1 MPTPT
6 DGDQQRLLQ
15 TVWDLF
21 ATYSRWPT
29 FAQVDR
35 KLDRDFDLDA
45 QVVSQRLPAE
55 LLYPR
60 VDGWLA
66 PDRELGLT
74 IAGAVAC
81 SGSQEDVRYFLEVV
95 RFAAEL
101 ERSWPGRPTEETD
114 EPILTSA
121 DVVQRVQLPAA
132 GREALLR
139 RLSHLLTVED
149 WGWRSASP
157 GGPDWQFELS
167 RQVRRFRGVSD
178 LDQYWSIRT
187 RQTEQPSPRRL
198 GDERGS
204 ELGGAWALEKS
215 TYPIVVPPL
224 TRSEA
229 VAQIGDVHMG
239 QLGSEEEIDD
249 VFDELQDR
257 LRNDVGLSTTATA
270 WNPVA
275 RRFKEGLPAVLAAL
289 AAAAAPPAAMPS
301 APPPSASSRP
311 PSKITVD
318 NYAVVPTGI
327 GTEVQGEATNND
339 TVEHSALL
347 KATLYDE
354 SGKIVDTADGAVSQL
369 APGETKTFSLLS
381 LNAVQQYARL
391 KVQVDAVY

>member
-157 GGPDWQFELS
+157 GGPDWPFELS
-167 RQVRRFRGVSD
+167 RQVRRFRGVRDRRACSPARRATTG
-178 LDQYWSIRT
+178 RT
-187 RQTEQPSPRRL
+187 RHRTALHHVPDSP
-198 GDERGS
+198 
-204 ELGGAWALEKS
+204 
-215 TYPIVVPPL
+215 
-224 TRSEA
+224 
-229 VAQIGDVHMG
+229 DV
-239 QLGSEEEIDD
+239 S
-249 VFDELQDR
+249 
-257 LRNDVGLSTTATA
+257 
-270 WNPVA
+270 P
-275 RRFKEGLPAVLAAL
+275 
-289 AAAAAPPAAMPS
+289 
-301 APPPSASSRP
+301 
-311 PSKITVD
+311 
-318 NYAVVPTGI
+318 
-327 GTEVQGEATNND
+327 
-339 TVEHSALL
+339 
-347 KATLYDE
+347 
-354 SGKIVDTADGAVSQL
+354 
-369 APGETKTFSLLS
+369 
-381 LNAVQQYARL
+381 
-391 KVQVDAVY
+391 